1 MLTHMVD
8 ADTEIISIYYG
19 EGVEE
24 SQAAELGRRVM
35 EQHPHA
41 EVEVHSGGQPV
52 YYYVIS
58 AE

>member
-1 MLTHMVD
+1 MVD